1 MAAAGDSLRSGA
13 RAAYPAELGELVA
26 AWNSRDEGRFLAQI
40 DALAAARG
48 HGLMQEVDELTR
60 EIRGALER
68 FCSDARLEDLTNRE
82 VPDARLSLE
91 HVLELTNAA
100 AHRTMD
106 LVEQSCIPAEH
117 TRELAERIDGQWCA
131 LRSGVADAVREQALA
146 SMGDFITAARSD
158 ADLIRRNLGEVLMA
172 QGYQD
177 LSGQIIRSVMQ
188 LIDEIQ
194 NALAGLVAL
203 SQGQTV
209 DYERRAD
216 NSRGP
221 AGPRIPGKTGNS
233 HVDGQDEVDR
243 LLSGLDL

>member
-1 MAAAGDSLRSGA
+1 MSAASKTPQSGA
-13 RAAYPAELGELVA
+13 QEPYSGALGELVA
-26 AWNSRDEGRFLAQI
+26 AWHSRDEGRFLAQI

-48 HGLMQEVDELTR
+48 HGLMQEVGELTR
-60 EIRGALER
+60 EIRSALER
-68 FCSDARLEDLTNRE
+68 FCNEARLEDLTRRE

-91 HVLELTNAA
+91 HVLELTSAA

-106 LVEQSCIPAEH
+106 LVEQSCVPAEH
-117 TRELAERIDGQWCA
+117 TRDLADRLGTQWRA
-131 LRSGVADAVREQALA
+131 LYAGSNDETLVRMDEFLA
-146 SMGDFITAARSD
+146 AARSD
-158 ADLIRRNLGEVLMA
+158 AEQIRRNLGEVLMA

-194 NALAGLVAL
+194 HALAGLVAL
-203 SQGQTV
+203 SHGQAV

-216 NSRGP
+216 DGRGP
-221 AGPRIPGKTGNS
+221 GGPRIPGKAEDGL
-233 HVDGQDEVDR
+233 VDGQDEVDR

>member
-1 MAAAGDSLRSGA
+1 MGAAGESPRSGA
-13 RAAYPAELGELVA
+13 RASYPAELGELVA
-26 AWNSRDEGRFLAQI
+26 AWHSRDEGRFLAQV

-48 HGLMQEVDELTR
+48 HGLMQEVGELTR

-68 FCSDARLEDLTNRE
+68 FCNDARLEDLTRRE

-91 HVLELTNAA
+91 HVLELTSAA

-117 TRELAERIDGQWCA
+117 TRDLADRIGPQWRESRA
-131 LRSGVADAVREQALA
+131 ASSGEAAVRMDE
-146 SMGDFITAARSD
+146 FIEAARSD
-158 ADLIRRNLGEVLMA
+158 AELIRRNLGEVLMA

-194 NALAGLVAL
+194 HALAGLVAL
-203 SQGQTV
+203 SQGQAV

-216 NSRGP
+216 DGRGP
-221 AGPRIPGKTGNS
+221 GGPRIPGKAADGL
-233 HVDGQDEVDR
+233 VDGQDEVDR

>member
-1 MAAAGDSLRSGA
+1 MPVS
-13 RAAYPAELGELVA
+13 
-26 AWNSRDEGRFLAQI
+26 
-40 DALAAARG
+40 
-48 HGLMQEVDELTR
+48 
-60 EIRGALER
+60 
-68 FCSDARLEDLTNRE
+68 DLTNRE
-82 VPDARLSLE
+82 VPMRLSLNTYSSSPMRRRTAPWIGGA
-91 HVLELTNAA
+91 VL
-100 AHRTMD
+100 
-106 LVEQSCIPAEH
+106 IPAEH